1 MFLTKTYLQCLVV
14 FNKKLKML
22 NCKQMK
28 TDDARRAIDN
38 PSHSGGIKIE
48 KKKEIMTLSYKM
60 FWLKGT
66 TPVGW

>member
-38 PSHSGGIKIE
+38 LSHSGGIKIE
-48 KKKEIMTLSYKM
+48 KKRNYDVII
-60 FWLKGT
+60 
-66 TPVGW
+66 

>member
-38 PSHSGGIKIE
+38 LSHSGGIKIE

-60 FWLKGT
+60 FWL
-66 TPVGW
+66 